1 MRCLSASRFTPIY
14 NHSFSYVCQWN
25 CYVPLF
31 SNSQLEFVWT
41 MLSANVPRFSNS
53 QLAFVWTMQAQSRQ
67 MFTQMNAVTRT
78 QARIVGWVVQPGR
91 NLHMCPHS
99 QRGEFV
105 FVGLLLSPT
114 LLIVLDNSI
123 VFLIL
128 VVALIVVCSLT
139 PQFRLVSGQF
149 SVVARLVFL
158 GLFFPYRL
166 FLGA

>member
-1 MRCLSASRFTPIY
+1 MFVNGTATFRCSATHNY
-14 NHSFSYVCQWN
+14 
-25 CYVPLF
+25 
-31 SNSQLEFVWT
+31 QLEFVWT

-123 VFLIL
+123 VFLIRL
-128 VVALIVVCSLT
+128 DRRLQSHPAVPSGKQSILCCSAPCLPWT
-139 PQFRLVSGQF
+139 LLPISP
-149 SVVARLVFL
+149 
-158 GLFFPYRL
+158 FPRCL
-166 FLGA
+166 AASTVHPPGVRCP

>member
-1 MRCLSASRFTPIY
+1 MELLRSAFQQLTIR
-14 NHSFSYVCQWN
+14 VC
-25 CYVPLF
+25 
-31 SNSQLEFVWT
+31 
-41 MLSANVPRFSNS
+41 MDDANVPRFSNS

-67 MFTQMNAVTRT
+67 MFTRMNAVTRT

-139 PQFRLVSGQF
+139 PQFRLVSSQF